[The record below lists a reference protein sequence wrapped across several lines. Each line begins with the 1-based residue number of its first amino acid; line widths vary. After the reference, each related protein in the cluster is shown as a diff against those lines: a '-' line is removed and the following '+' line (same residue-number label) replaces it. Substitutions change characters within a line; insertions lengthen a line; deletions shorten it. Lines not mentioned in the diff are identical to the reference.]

1 MKLTSILII
10 GLFVFIILLEAIQFI
25 KIQTA
30 PKTAIV
36 DYNHT
41 DYSCT
46 IQNPD
51 LKCTANNTIVL
62 LPIAFKNYTIIKLT

>member
-1 MKLTSILII
+1 MKLINAIII
-10 GLFVFIILLEAIQFI
+10 GLFVFIILLETIQFV

-36 DYNHT
+36 NYNHS
-41 DYSCT
+41 DYTCT
-46 IQNPD
+46 IQSPN
-51 LKCTANNTIVL
+51 LKCVQNNTIVL